1 MQIDLTSINI
11 ALTNISK
18 KISEYLNN
26 IPKIDFAD
34 YDKQQD
40 IKYISNKYNE
50 IVQYYSNL
58 LNLIIEVQYFIS
70 QCKKLIRL
78 ISDNSSLEKN
88 QKTKLK
94 IAIDTIEELSQ
105 PLYTEKE
112 RLKTIEM
119 FYRNL
124 YTRKDF

>member
-26 IPKIDFAD
+26 IPKIEFAD
-34 YDKQQD
+34 YNKQQD
-40 IKYISNKYNE
+40 IQYISNKYNE

-105 PLYTEKE
+105 PLYNEKE

-119 FYRNL
+119 MYRAI
-124 YTRKDF
+124 YSRRDF

>member
-1 MQIDLTSINI
+1 MQIDLTSINN
-11 ALTNISK
+11 ATSKISK

-50 IVQYYSNL
+50 IVQLYSNL
-58 LNLIIEVQYFIS
+58 LNLITEIQFYVS

-78 ISDNSSLEKN
+78 ISDNSSLERN
-88 QKTKLK
+88 QKIKIKL
-94 IAIDTIEELSQ
+94 AIDTIEELSQ
-105 PLYTEKE
+105 PLYNEKE

-119 FYRNL
+119 MYRAI

>member
-26 IPKIDFAD
+26 IPKIEFAD
-34 YDKQQD
+34 YNKQQD
-40 IKYISNKYNE
+40 IQYISNKYNE

-88 QKTKLK
+88 QKAKLK